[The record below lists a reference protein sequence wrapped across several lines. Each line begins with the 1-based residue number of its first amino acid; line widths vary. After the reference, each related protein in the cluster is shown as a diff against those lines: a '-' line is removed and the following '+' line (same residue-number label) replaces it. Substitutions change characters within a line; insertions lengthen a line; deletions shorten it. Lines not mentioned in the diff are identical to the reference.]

1 MKYLYLITLFTILTI
16 GTLMFLKVGE
26 VAHTKAQDKVFM
38 ESVRMMDRA
47 TPTME
52 FGRER

>member
-26 VAHTKAQDKVFM
+26 VANTRMQDKTFM
-38 ESVRMMDRA
+38 ESVGMMDRT
-47 TPTME
+47 TPITK